1 MESSEP
7 IVEER
12 PSPTLLVLAL
22 LALYVIWG
30 STYLAMRIA
39 METLPPMLMAG
50 PRFIVAGSI
59 MFGFLRLRGEPI
71 PTREQWIAAAK
82 VGVLLLTFGNGAVAI
97 AEQSVS
103 SGVAAV
109 IVASMPIWAAI
120 FGYFLGQPPGRR
132 EWLGLALGF
141 VGVLIL
147 NAGGD
152 LELNTRGLICLAAPI
167 SWAFGSVW
175 GKKLP
180 LPRGGMSTAAQMIC
194 GGAAMLVL
202 AAITGER
209 LEGMPSTRSLLA
221 MVYLAAFGSLVAF
234 TAYTWLLRHTR
245 PALAT
250 SYAYVNPIV
259 ALLLG
264 RFLGKEP
271 LGISAVAAAAVCISG
286 VALIAKRTSP
296 DRSSRRP

>member
-1 MESSEP
+1 MAASAPAET
-7 IVEER
+7 R
-12 PSPTLLVLAL
+12 PNPTLLVLAL

-39 METLPPMLMAG
+39 METLPPLLMAG
-50 PRFIVAGSI
+50 PRFIVAGSV
-59 MFGFLRLRGEPI
+59 MFGFLKLRGAPT
-71 PTREQWIAAAK
+71 PTRAEWIASAK
-82 VGVLLLTFGNGAVAI
+82 VGVLLLTLGNGAVAI

-109 IVASMPIWAAI
+109 IVGSMPLWAAI

-132 EWLGLALGF
+132 EWAGLALGF
-141 VGVLIL
+141 AGVVIL

-152 LELNTRGLICLAAPI
+152 LKLDTRGLICLAAPI
-167 SWAFGSVW
+167 TWAFGSVY

-180 LPRGGMSTAAQMIC
+180 LPPGGMATACQMIT
-194 GGAAMLVL
+194 GGLAMLVL
-202 AAITGER
+202 AAVTGER
-209 LEGMPSTRSLLA
+209 VEAMPSTRTFLA
-221 MVYLAAFGSLVAF
+221 MAYLAVFGSLVAF
-234 TAYTWLLRHTR
+234 TAYTWLLRNTR

-264 RFLGKEP
+264 RFFGKEP
-271 LGISAVAAAAVCISG
+271 LGVTTVAAAAVCISG
-286 VALIAKRTSP
+286 VALIAKRTSG
-296 DRSSRRP
+296 DRSSRRT